1 MGDDASFS
9 IKQIADLFGNSRG
22 AIRYFQE
29 KGLIE
34 PEVADN
40 GYRSYSSDDVLQ
52 LLYLRRFTA
61 MSFSLDEAAQWF
73 KRDSEADVSEVL
85 SLMDERVDAIE
96 RKRVQEARQIE
107 IIRECEQT
115 LREADQGVLH
125 LGEAP
130 TYWELKWDHFSAM
143 ASEEPERLSA
153 LLSLI
158 PETIVGATFDR
169 CRPSSPPVASVRIP
183 VELAQRNKLERS
195 SFFDVLPA
203 TRMAV
208 LAVSCEGGARVSQLA
223 GSIEDLAE
231 RLTVEGFVP
240 GDLAFDKI
248 ILNHTEAGV
257 NIEYHELYLPFEEC
271 AGESEI
277 PPEKG

>member
-1 MGDDASFS
+1 MGDDANFS

-22 AIRYFQE
+22 GIRYFQE
-29 KGLIE
+29 KGLVE
-34 PEVADN
+34 PEVGEN

-52 LLYLRRFTA
+52 LLYLRRFTS
-61 MSFSLDEAAQWF
+61 MSFSLDETAQWF
-73 KRDSEADVSEVL
+73 KRDSEAEVSEVL
-85 SLMDERVDAIE
+85 AFMDERADAIE
-96 RKRVQEARQIE
+96 RKRAQEARQLE

-130 TYWELKWDHFSAM
+130 TYWELKWDRFPSM
-143 ASEEPERLSA
+143 AREEPERLSA

-169 CRPSSPPVASVRIP
+169 HRPSSPPVASVRIP
-183 VELAQRNKLERS
+183 AEVARREKLERS

-208 LAVSCEGGARVSQLA
+208 MAVSCVGETRVSQLA
-223 GSIEDLAE
+223 SSIEDLAD
-231 RLTVEGFVP
+231 RLADEGFSP
-240 GDLAFDKI
+240 GDLAFDKV
-248 ILNHTEAGV
+248 ILNHSEEGA
-257 NIEYHELYLPFEEC
+257 NIEYHELYLPFKER
-271 AGESEI
+271 GGGSEI
-277 PPEKG
+277 PPEES